1 MELMRRIHYILALLL
16 VTILTVAGP
25 CPACPT
31 PQAEKSAHDCCPGG
45 KTTKK
50 APSKDD
56 CPLIAYYLDVTKHGK
71 HSEDLMAVLAEAPA
85 LRAMS
90 SALPVVVARVDSGGR
105 QDGRHAYLLHSL
117 LLI

>member
-1 MELMRRIHYILALLL
+1 MRRIHHILALLL
-16 VTILTVAGP
+16 VTILFVAGP

-50 APSKDD
+50 APAKDD

-71 HSEDLMAVLAEAPA
+71 HSEDFMAVLAEAPA
-85 LRAMS
+85 LRATP
-90 SALPVVVARVDSGGR
+90 AVRPDEPTRVASRVR
-105 QDGRHAYLLHSL
+105 QDGRHAYLLHSF